1 MREEILTKE
10 ELEAKH
16 YDRMMEFLIADFEG
30 KDFNECDIILRQI
43 IKVAYELLNEPD
55 VMKQKC
61 FVRDRMVCRFSCN
74 FVKEELC

>member
-1 MREEILTKE
+1 MRNNVNILNKEILTNK

-16 YDRMMEFLIADFEG
+16 YDRMMEFLITDFEG

-55 VMKQKC
+55 VMK
-61 FVRDRMVCRFSCN
+61 
-74 FVKEELC
+74 

>member
-1 MREEILTKE
+1 MRNNVNILNKEILTNK

-43 IKVAYELLNEPD
+43 IKVAYDLLNEPD
-55 VMKQKC
+55 VMK
-61 FVRDRMVCRFSCN
+61 
-74 FVKEELC
+74 

>member
-1 MREEILTKE
+1 MRNNVNILNKEILTKE

-43 IKVAYELLNEPD
+43 IKVAYDLLNEPD
-55 VMKQKC
+55 AMK
-61 FVRDRMVCRFSCN
+61 
-74 FVKEELC
+74 